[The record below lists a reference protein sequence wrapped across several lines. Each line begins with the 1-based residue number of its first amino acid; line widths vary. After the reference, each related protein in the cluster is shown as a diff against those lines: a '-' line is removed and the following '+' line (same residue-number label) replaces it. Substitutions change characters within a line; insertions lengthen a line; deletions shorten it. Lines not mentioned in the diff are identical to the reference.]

1 MAALIHQG
9 KAPHGSIAPV
19 LIPRDALFKL
29 DVDDDIWQ
37 DSGLDGDLGGLP
49 PAWLADEKVHSGIRS
64 LLELR
69 HCEEEERHLLHE
81 RRTLMEWFA
90 EEWSQIQ
97 KASEGAGDDL
107 AHELDCRAS
116 ALAAL
121 GLLWQKQLREFPGL
135 PGESW
140 GVTAEELN
148 KKVVVPHVL
157 ATDIDEGERLDDLD
171 LEDEEEL
178 DEMLDD
184 ELLYV
189 AEEFALADEYHQ
201 EFSDMASTK
210 LPWDDEWEF
219 DVLDMDPQSSPSKRH
234 CR

>member
-1 MAALIHQG
+1 
-9 KAPHGSIAPV
+9 
-19 LIPRDALFKL
+19 
-29 DVDDDIWQ
+29 
-37 DSGLDGDLGGLP
+37 
-49 PAWLADEKVHSGIRS
+49 
-64 LLELR
+64 
-69 HCEEEERHLLHE
+69 
-81 RRTLMEWFA
+81 MEWFA

-135 PGESW
+135 P
-140 GVTAEELN
+140 N
-148 KKVVVPHVL
+148 
-157 ATDIDEGERLDDLD
+157 IDEGERLDDLD